1 MDKSLNK
8 SAVLRLEQQ
17 AKERERLAA
26 APKKKAGITYT
37 SNRNLHKW
45 CVILSLLLHLNDLPR
60 GSVV

>member
-45 CVILSLLLHLNDLPR
+45 FVI
-60 GSVV
+60 